1 MPLPTEAETSQSVL
15 KSEDSL
21 RLACPIA
28 RDGQGVQA
36 LRFGLCG
43 LECLIIGNIISI
55 QRLACYETPDRRGA
69 SKAFHFFTIQ
79 GRRDN
84 TQTARYQNLNSASQ
98 ALHNMFEF
106 FQDAGPRHRDK
117 FFSEVRFFSA
127 VASTKGLN
135 VRIHRAI
142 DLGKIGSENDFLAPE
157 YPLRFEFREFVTVEE
172 NRFYDKKFDR
182 KTVLELFGKILVGY
196 GVEKLYGLLQDAAR
210 DLWEKLKKDP
220 EEFMLR
226 EDANFYRHDQV
237 DNTPVNST
245 LPTLTASR
253 GYSVR
258 SRTATSTQSRP
269 SPSTQVS
276 SSSAKRCRNRSEDGN
291 PPQGTKR
298 LRQ

>member
-1 MPLPTEAETSQSVL
+1 MFASIEQLTSVKLGLRTTSSHLNIRYGSNFGNLSQS
-15 KSEDSL
+15 
-21 RLACPIA
+21 
-28 RDGQGVQA
+28 
-36 LRFGLCG
+36 
-43 LECLIIGNIISI
+43 
-55 QRLACYETPDRRGA
+55 
-69 SKAFHFFTIQ
+69 
-79 GRRDN
+79 
-84 TQTARYQNLNSASQ
+84 
-98 ALHNMFEF
+98 
-106 FQDAGPRHRDK
+106 
-117 FFSEVRFFSA
+117 
-127 VASTKGLN
+127 
-135 VRIHRAI
+135 IH
-142 DLGKIGSENDFLAPE
+142 
-157 YPLRFEFREFVTVEE
+157 
-172 NRFYDKKFDR
+172 DKKFDR